1 MDDFKNSTVAF
12 YQFLFFLNPF
22 TNMSGYLNSW
32 DIFRII
38 FRQLRMTFSHNI
50 MVAEKIFFSS
60 NA

>member
-1 MDDFKNSTVAF
+1 MDDFNNSTVAF

-50 MVAEKIFFSS
+50 MVAEKKFFSS